1 MTSLFWSRFSKGFPL
16 STCNYRHKHLLW
28 RKTIKKL
35 KLICLLKSVDPGNNW
50 QNEGMPKCLS
60 PSVSCWSHNIKI
72 SQSIWGKIEV
82 FLRWLLLNIHCS
94 SFPVL
99 IYFYLCNF
107 FWGGGVGW
115 VLWHATLTPIL
126 RDLQWVSVSSRGN
139 VSYWWKDVKS

>member
-1 MTSLFWSRFSKGFPL
+1 MTTLFWSRFSKGFPL

-28 RKTIKKL
+28 RKTIKQL
-35 KLICLLKSVDPGNNW
+35 KHICLLKSVDPGNNW

-82 FLRWLLLNIHCS
+82 FLRWLLLIIHCS

-126 RDLQWVSVSSRGN
+126 RGLWWVSVSSRGN
-139 VSYWWKDVKS
+139 VSYWWKDVKG